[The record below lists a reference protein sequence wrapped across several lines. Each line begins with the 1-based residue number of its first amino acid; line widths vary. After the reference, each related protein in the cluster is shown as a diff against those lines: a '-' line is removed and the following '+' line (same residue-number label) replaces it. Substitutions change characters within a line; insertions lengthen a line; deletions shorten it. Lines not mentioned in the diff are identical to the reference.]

1 MKHHVHTL
9 ILLASLTITW
19 LLCSCRTTYQKD
31 RSAQEQS
38 NLSISDSTLY
48 DKTGDIYS
56 RFNFNKEEA
65 DKGWKIKV
73 NFDTSKATNPA
84 TGLPPISDI
93 EIEGSEKNIKTLL
106 QENDTVHISEK
117 QKTKTD
123 ITFQQDSKLESHR
136 DADNSV
142 ATGIDNG
149 IKYGLIIGIP
159 IVFIILIFIN
169 HAKRQ
174 KNTSK

>member
-48 DKTGDIYS
+48 DRTGDIYS
-56 RFNFNKEEA
+56 RFNFNKEA

-84 TGLPPISDI
+84 TGLLPISDI

-136 DADNSV
+136 DAGNSV

>member
-48 DKTGDIYS
+48 DRTGDIYS

-84 TGLPPISDI
+84 TGLPPI
-93 EIEGSEKNIKTLL
+93 
-106 QENDTVHISEK
+106 
-117 QKTKTD
+117 
-123 ITFQQDSKLESHR
+123 
-136 DADNSV
+136 
-142 ATGIDNG
+142 
-149 IKYGLIIGIP
+149 
-159 IVFIILIFIN
+159 
-169 HAKRQ
+169 
-174 KNTSK
+174 

>member
-48 DKTGDIYS
+48 DRTGDIYS

-73 NFDTSKATNPA
+73 NSIAAEAQSMYYPVEKLPPKRFAGALSPNSIISKYISNETAKTA
-84 TGLPPISDI
+84 TG
-93 EIEGSEKNIKTLL
+93 
-106 QENDTVHISEK
+106 
-117 QKTKTD
+117 
-123 ITFQQDSKLESHR
+123 
-136 DADNSV
+136 
-142 ATGIDNG
+142 
-149 IKYGLIIGIP
+149 
-159 IVFIILIFIN
+159 
-169 HAKRQ
+169 
-174 KNTSK
+174 TS

>member
-48 DKTGDIYS
+48 DRTGDIYS

-65 DKGWKIKV
+65 DKGWKINV
-73 NFDTSKATNPA
+73 TFDISANPELSA
-84 TGLPPISDI
+84 V
-93 EIEGSEKNIKTLL
+93 EI
-106 QENDTVHISEK
+106 
-117 QKTKTD
+117 QK
-123 ITFQQDSKLESHR
+123 
-136 DADNSV
+136 
-142 ATGIDNG
+142 
-149 IKYGLIIGIP
+149 IGRASCRER
-159 IVFIILIFIN
+159 V
-169 HAKRQ
+169 
-174 KNTSK
+174 